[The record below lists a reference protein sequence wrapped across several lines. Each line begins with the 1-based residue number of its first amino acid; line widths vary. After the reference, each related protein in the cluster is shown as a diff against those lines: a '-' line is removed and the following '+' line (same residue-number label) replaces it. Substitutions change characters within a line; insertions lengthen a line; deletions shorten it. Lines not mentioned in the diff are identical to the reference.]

1 MKVGITFSTF
11 DLLHAGH
18 VSMLMEA
25 KDHCDY
31 LIAGILGDPTIDR
44 KNKNKPV
51 QSLPERYIQLE
62 SVKYVDKIIP
72 YQRESDIKEILELYQ
87 PDVRII
93 GEEYK
98 GKEFTSKDDCVRLGV
113 EVYFNSRQHDFS
125 STNLRQRITNAD

>member
-1 MKVGITFSTF
+1 
-11 DLLHAGH
+11 
-18 VSMLMEA
+18 MLMEA
-25 KDHCDY
+25 KKQCDY

-98 GKEFTSKDDCVRLGV
+98 GKEFTSKDDCVRLGI